1 MRTGV
6 AFDDVLAAAQAGA
19 AWAFEVLYRDLS
31 PVVTGYLRL
40 HGAAEPDDL
49 ASETFLGVFTG
60 LAGFSGDEDALRS
73 WVFTIAHRRLIDD
86 WRRRS
91 RRPQLTDDA
100 GDLTLLPGGDAEDD
114 ALMRVG
120 TEDVHR
126 MCAGL
131 PDDQRSVL
139 LLRVLADLTVEQ
151 VASVMGRSV
160 GSVKALQRRGL
171 RTLRERLE
179 KLVRRNFRHPRTPGG
194 PAGDDRGEMTTAA
207 DDSAVEDAF
216 EAILAGRPVPEGAA
230 GLAAFTEAVRASAT
244 RPGRPNAALAELLAT
259 GLLTDQ
265 SSPSVRTATSAGSA
279 PERRRPRVRTRRRPA
294 MIFSALIAKFLSA
307 GAVAQAA
314 TGATVAVVAFTGV
327 GAVGAL
333 PDPVQDTFATV
344 VAEITPLEPP
354 TCAEETTEEV
364 VPEETVAEEVETTEE
379 VPEDPRE
386 DAEAAAARP
395 WRPRSGHGPSRDRPT
410 ASRSAPGSARA
421 RRSE

>member
-1 MRTGV
+1 MRTGI

-91 RRPQLTDDA
+91 RRPQVTDDA

-114 ALMRVG
+114 ALIRVG

-151 VASVMGRSV
+151 VAGVMGKSV
-160 GSVKALQRRGL
+160 GSIKALQRRGL
-171 RTLRERLE
+171 RTLRDRLE
-179 KLVRRNFRHPRTPGG
+179 KPVEKTSGVR
-194 PAGDDRGEMTTAA
+194 
-207 DDSAVEDAF
+207 
-216 EAILAGRPVPEGAA
+216 VPLG
-230 GLAAFTEAVRASAT
+230 V
-244 RPGRPNAALAELLAT
+244 
-259 GLLTDQ
+259 
-265 SSPSVRTATSAGSA
+265 
-279 PERRRPRVRTRRRPA
+279 RPA
-294 MIFSALIAKFLSA
+294 M
-307 GAVAQAA
+307 
-314 TGATVAVVAFTGV
+314 TGV
-327 GAVGAL
+327 
-333 PDPVQDTFATV
+333 
-344 VAEITPLEPP
+344 
-354 TCAEETTEEV
+354 
-364 VPEETVAEEVETTEE
+364 
-379 VPEDPRE
+379 R
-386 DAEAAAARP
+386 
-395 WRPRSGHGPSRDRPT
+395 
-410 ASRSAPGSARA
+410 
-421 RRSE
+421 